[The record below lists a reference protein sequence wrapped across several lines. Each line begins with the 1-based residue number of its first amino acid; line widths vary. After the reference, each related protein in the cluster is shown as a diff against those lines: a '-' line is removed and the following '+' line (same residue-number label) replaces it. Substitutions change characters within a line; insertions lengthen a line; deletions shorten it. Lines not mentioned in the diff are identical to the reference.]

1 MFSPLAAGRS
11 RLCFP
16 ARRRAHEATACSLVG
31 QSLRSFPPHS
41 ADSGARFG
49 SREGGRGLVR
59 VFGDYLAAEL
69 ALDEGHAA
77 EVVRHRVRHVLVLEV
92 EVLLVVG

>member
-1 MFSPLAAGRS
+1 VFSPLAAGRS
-11 RLCFP
+11 SSVLP
-16 ARRRAHEATACSLVG
+16 ARLRALGATARSLVG
-31 QSLRSFPPHS
+31 QSLPSLPPQS
-41 ADSGARFG
+41 EDSGARFG
-49 SREGGRGLVR
+49 SRGDGGLVR

-69 ALDEGHAA
+69 ALDQGHAA

>member
-11 RLCFP
+11 PGDLL
-16 ARRRAHEATACSLVG
+16 A
-31 QSLRSFPPHS
+31 
-41 ADSGARFG
+41 
-49 SREGGRGLVR
+49 

-69 ALDEGHAA
+69 ALDQGHAG
-77 EVVRHRVRHVLVLEV
+77 EVGRHRGRHVLVVEV